1 MNKNKTYPDEYKL
14 TNSLTTKITFL
25 LVLGPLVWM
34 GFEFNWSKDG
44 LFLYWFYPLCVW
56 FLFGILQDVEYA
68 IFNHKGVSI
77 VHAKRWGKN
86 KAKNEFYID
95 WKDIEYIRFK
105 IPLSKN
111 SSPAIDIVS
120 RVFGNGYYN
129 VTMLSY
135 SKFASLA
142 IYYSGRK
149 DIIYSEYKKI
159 KKAKRKKPGL
169 YEKDW

>member
-14 TNSLTTKITFL
+14 TNSLTTTIAFL
-25 LVLGPLVWM
+25 LILGCLISIW
-34 GFEFNWSKDG
+34 FEFNWQKDRLFLCLFSILLVSG
-44 LFLYWFYPLCVW
+44 LF
-56 FLFGILQDVEYA
+56 IIIQDIEYA
-68 IFNHKGVSI
+68 IFDRKGVLI

-111 SSPAIDIVS
+111 STPAIDIVPK
-120 RVFGNGYYN
+120 VFGCGYYN
-129 VTMLSY
+129 GTTLSY

>member
-1 MNKNKTYPDEYKL
+1 
-14 TNSLTTKITFL
+14 
-25 LVLGPLVWM
+25 
-34 GFEFNWSKDG
+34 
-44 LFLYWFYPLCVW
+44 
-56 FLFGILQDVEYA
+56 
-68 IFNHKGVSI
+68 
-77 VHAKRWGKN
+77 VHTKRWGKN

-105 IPLSKN
+105 TPLSKN

-149 DIIYSEYKKI
+149 DIIYREYKKI
-159 KKAKRKKPGL
+159 KKPNARSLASTRRIGRIVFIAKFIWHT
-169 YEKDW
+169 EKHLKMQIHAINQKQSVHLK

>member
-1 MNKNKTYPDEYKL
+1 L
-14 TNSLTTKITFL
+14 
-25 LVLGPLVWM
+25 
-34 GFEFNWSKDG
+34 
-44 LFLYWFYPLCVW
+44 
-56 FLFGILQDVEYA
+56 
-68 IFNHKGVSI
+68 I

-149 DIIYSEYKKI
+149 DIIYREYKKI

>member
-44 LFLYWFYPLCVW
+44 LFLYWFYPLCVLG
-56 FLFGILQDVEYA
+56 LFVILQDVEYA

-95 WKDIEYIRFK
+95 WKDIESL
-105 IPLSKN
+105 LSGK
-111 SSPAIDIVS
+111 S
-120 RVFGNGYYN
+120 
-129 VTMLSY
+129 
-135 SKFASLA
+135 
-142 IYYSGRK
+142 SGR
-149 DIIYSEYKKI
+149 
-159 KKAKRKKPGL
+159 L
-169 YEKDW
+169 L